1 MKSTIDKFP
10 EESGIYKITSPTG
23 RIYIGEA
30 KCLRQRCL
38 AYTNPNKV
46 KKQRAIYNSLVKYG
60 VESHKIEILEIIKE
74 DLLMERER
82 FYQELYDSVNN
93 GLNCFYTQT
102 QNKKKKWSDETKLI
116 MSQKQKGD
124 KNSFYGKKHTD
135 ESLRKIGES
144 SKGEKNPNFGG
155 KLVNED
161 FIEKQIES
169 NSKKHLKVVDTET
182 GEIYFFRN
190 SRECADALNT
200 KSSNVRMSKNS
211 YKLHRRY
218 IITDK

>member
-1 MKSTIDKFP
+1 MKYTIDNFP

-23 RIYIGEA
+23 RVYIGEA
-30 KCLRQRCL
+30 KCLRKRCL

-46 KKQRAIYNSLVKYG
+46 KKQRAIYNSLIKYG
-60 VESHKIEILEIIKE
+60 VESHNIEILELTNE
-74 DLLMERER
+74 DLLMVRER

-93 GLNCFYTQT
+93 GLNCFFTQT
-102 QNKKKKWSDETKLI
+102 DNKKKIWSEETKNI
-116 MSQKQKGD
+116 MSQNQKGD

-144 SKGEKNPNFGG
+144 SKGDKNPNFGG
-155 KLVNED
+155 KLVNKD

-169 NSKKHLKVVDTET
+169 NSKKHLKVIDTKT
-182 GEIYFFRN
+182 GEIQYFRN
-190 SRECADALNT
+190 SKECAVALNA
-200 KSSNVRMSKNS
+200 KQSNVRMCKNS
-211 YKLHRRY
+211 YKLLRRY